1 MELPLCFHSGWW
13 HPKMTRESA
22 EEKHHRNAKCH
33 QFSQTAADSSKSA
46 SSTRQLVAAVPLRYP
61 IIILILQSL
70 VSKLLSYEWYGITTR
85 MSYRV
90 HNSTSEKSGS
100 SPRCGRTSL
109 PRKVVSLWSQ
119 AHQVTRNPHQGRHR
133 SDHQR
138 LRDAMNNYAE
148 PICSPVHLQKLH
160 ILVEEL
166 TN

>member
-1 MELPLCFHSGWW
+1 METPLCFHSGWW

-22 EEKHHRNAKCH
+22 EEKHRTNAKCCLS
-33 QFSQTAADSSKSA
+33 SQTAADSWKSA
-46 SSTRQLVAAVPLRYP
+46 SSTCRSVAAVPLRYP

-70 VSKLLSYEWYGITTR
+70 VSKLLSCEWYGITAQ
-85 MSYRV
+85 MNYRV
-90 HNSTSEKSGS
+90 HNSTSEKRGS

-119 AHQVTRNPHQGRHR
+119 AHQVTRNPHQRRHR
-133 SDHQR
+133 SDHQW
-138 LRDAMNNYAE
+138 LRDAMNNYTE
-148 PICSPVHLQKLH
+148 PRCSPVHLQKLH